1 VSSIDYLRRSR
12 TLVRRR
18 DRALTDDA
26 WIDRYLSIAPVGH
39 LAICWEG
46 EPLLHSN
53 IFWFDGERIFW
64 HTANVGRLR
73 SMLDAGEPGACF
85 TITEQGR
92 ILPAGTPLDF
102 STEYASVI
110 IYGKVRLATDLAE
123 KRYGLEGLMTKYAP
137 RMTPGVDYVPMP
149 DDDVRATSVYV
160 LEIETKVGKHN
171 VKPADYPGYPCPNP
185 SFIDEV
191 NSCIGIVIYPRQ
203 KLFGLQVIVRYSA
216 VLTAVFFPPEC
227 SSFAI

>member
-1 VSSIDYLRRSR
+1 MSIDYLK
-12 TLVRRR
+12 
-18 DRALTDDA
+18 RALTQVRRKDRSLTDEE
-26 WIDRYLSIAPVGH
+26 WIDRFLSMAPIGH
-39 LAICWEG
+39 LAICFEG
-46 EPLLHSN
+46 QPMLHSN

-73 SMLDAGEPGACF
+73 AMLDAGETPACF

-110 IYGKVRLATDLAE
+110 IYGQVRVAADLAE

-137 RMTPGVDYVPMP
+137 QMTPGVDYQPMP
-149 DDDVRATSVYV
+149 DGDVRATSVYV

-171 VKPADYPGYPCPNP
+171 VKPADYPAYPCPNP
-185 SFIDEV
+185 SFIDEERAAGRA
-191 NSCIGIVIYPRQ
+191 S
-203 KLFGLQVIVRYSA
+203 VRPKELS
-216 VLTAVFFPPEC
+216 
-227 SSFAI
+227 